1 MHGIVQIHVHRRVLA
16 GILGEATST
25 KKPQAFDITRMEA
38 GEGRTF
44 KTEFH
49 TYAVPVKRLKC
60 TVTVTED
67 RKKIGPQN

>member
-1 MHGIVQIHVHRRVLA
+1 
-16 GILGEATST
+16 
-25 KKPQAFDITRMEA
+25 MEA